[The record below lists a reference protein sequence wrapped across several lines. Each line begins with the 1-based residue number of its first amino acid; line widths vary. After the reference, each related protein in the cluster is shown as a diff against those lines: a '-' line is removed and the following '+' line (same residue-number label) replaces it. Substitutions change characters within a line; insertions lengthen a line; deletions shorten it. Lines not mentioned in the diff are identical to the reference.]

1 VEVGEASAERRES
14 QSGAGGTG
22 RMGMGACGQSE
33 GLTIFLAAAGHH
45 ATQHTVA
52 CLQRFPALVGCKAR
66 LATAVTR
73 GGRRVEGRGGAWR
86 VSASSEKDGGFTGL
100 HGTARHC
107 TGSGAGGSDSKGVH
121 MRGGVLEL
129 PAHQAAAS
137 SPIGGA

>member
-1 VEVGEASAERRES
+1 MR
-14 QSGAGGTG
+14 QS
-22 RMGMGACGQSE
+22 
-33 GLTIFLAAAGHH
+33 
-45 ATQHTVA
+45 TQLHV
-52 CLQRFPALVGCKAR
+52 CMRFPALVGCKAR
-66 LATAVTR
+66 LATGVTR
-73 GGRRVEGRGGAWR
+73 GRGGRGGVEGEGEEREEW
-86 VSASSEKDGGFTGL
+86 GGSHDCTRL